1 MAEKS
6 CVVGLPVVPF
16 NQSKVGDVCQ
26 YLQWLEDFFSK
37 VFTTQVIMTILLLS
51 LTSYFPLP
59 EATAVHYQNII
70 ERVQLNGTQI
80 TVELPHCGS
89 STVGSK

>member
-37 VFTTQVIMTILLLS
+37 VFTTHQVIMTILLLN
-51 LTSYFPLP
+51 LTS
-59 EATAVHYQNII
+59 
-70 ERVQLNGTQI
+70 
-80 TVELPHCGS
+80 
-89 STVGSK
+89 